1 MRILFFTAS
10 VLFLLAIKV
19 FITTKTTMIGPDG
32 VGDYKV
38 SVKDQFY
45 VGHGAMSTEA
55 TSNATYLCRAPTV
68 GQ

>member
-19 FITTKTTMIGPDG
+19 FITTKTIGPDG